1 MSINDEIPEGIKIN
15 SLISS
20 EEFIRNI
27 EQFILDNNIT
37 YIDAIVEYCNRN
49 NIEIETAAAI
59 IKTSSSIKGKIQ
71 KEGQGLHILEK

>member
-1 MSINDEIPEGIKIN
+1 MSTNDEIPEGLKIN

-20 EEFIRNI
+20 EEFINNI
-27 EQFILDNNIT
+27 EKFIADNNIS

-59 IKTSSSIKGKIQ
+59 IKSSSSIKGKIQ
-71 KEGQGLHILEK
+71 KEGQILHILEK